1 MYRKKIYSFIALL
14 LTSKICLAQLWQP
27 VMPAIPTIRQIFH
40 DNIDNTQQKILK
52 NNCKKD
58 SVFIVCNNADINLV
72 NTFFLFNKVDEIQ
85 YFIETNAI
93 FSDADKYKWLKSLNE
108 LLLQFEKEYKYNGFD
123 KLYFSDLIVAYKK
136 AIILQ
141 QNNQSIAAVVDENI
155 AEVGAILLT
164 NTALKDNVG
173 AEESK
178 LYIIAKLCKQQ
189 PESTLK
195 ILTKY
200 PNIPN
205 ADSLIIE
212 FAHSNPEEVYNYA
225 SANSELATRIK
236 NIKESYVSLI
246 VKFASINQ
254 GRFLF
259 PFLDAINDKQ
269 ITIEDVLKTVDN
281 DEAYFKLLVATAN
294 IYEVEKQKGRK
305 VLSMQTLSDKLK
317 AKSIEVYTNAINDLH
332 EQENLQIRFDKIKN
346 LTAVELYYLTVM
358 GEDEMYT
365 SSFISGVY
373 PKIIKELGTVKT
385 DSLFKMVHFAYY
397 RKFIKM
403 CASFNMLEDFLSHMD
418 KPVAESLMKSFSGNL
433 ETYASLEEAVDVAD
447 SYASIKDITI
457 KKIIKTQV
465 NDNAQKQTL
474 ANNKKGIVVYGLLQQ
489 IFNSFDTTLN
499 TTTSKQFNLPDVYQI
514 SNKHLKD
521 DKERIYVQQFFY
533 GDKDGKNIFSNF
545 INIFKANGWRVIN
558 KDNWVE
564 VVSNGVTPITIFA
577 NKPLDEEKG
586 LDDAAQKALY
596 KYLDSLNI
604 FPSIVIHRG
613 HSYYL
618 KTTIKQI
625 TSYAQLVLLGSC
637 GGYHSLSQVLSISPQ
652 AQIIASKQI
661 GTGSINARIIEMIF
675 DNLKQGNDLNWVTI
689 WKNLEAKFAN
699 SKELKERFDDYIPPH
714 KNLGALFIMAYYKAM
729 DNFNETK

>member
-1 MYRKKIYSFIALL
+1 MYRKKIYSFIVVLL
-14 LTSKICLAQLWQP
+14 VSKICLAQLWQP
-27 VMPAIPTIRQIFH
+27 IMPVIPTIRQSFH
-40 DNIDNTQQKILK
+40 DNINTTQQKLLK

-58 SVFIVCNNADINLV
+58 SVFIVCNNIDVNLV
-72 NTFFLFNKVDEIQ
+72 NTYFLLNKIDEIQ

-93 FSDADKYKWLKSLNE
+93 FLDADKYKWLKSLNE
-108 LLLQFEKEYKYNGFD
+108 LLLQFEKEYRYNGFD
-123 KLYFSDLIVAYKK
+123 KLYFSGLIEAYKK
-136 AIILQ
+136 AIVLQ
-141 QNNQSIAAVVDENI
+141 QQNQSIATVIGESI

-164 NTALKDNVG
+164 NSAFKDNIGV
-173 AEESK
+173 EEGR
-178 LYIIAKLCKQQ
+178 LYIIAKLCQQQ
-189 PESTLK
+189 PENTLK
-195 ILTKY
+195 ILAKY
-200 PNIPN
+200 PNLPN
-205 ADSLIIE
+205 ADSLIID
-212 FAHSNPEEVYNYA
+212 FAHKNPEEVYNYA
-225 SANSELATRIK
+225 SANSELASRIK
-236 NIKESYVSLI
+236 NIKEPYVSLI

-259 PFLDAINDKQ
+259 PFLDAINNKQ
-269 ITIEDVLKTVDN
+269 LTIDEVLKTVDD
-281 DEAYFKLLVATAN
+281 DEAYFKLLVATQN
-294 IYEVEKQKGRK
+294 IYEVEKQKGKK
-305 VLSMQTLSDKLK
+305 VLSMPTLTDKLK
-317 AKSIEVYTNAINDLH
+317 AKATEIYINTINDLH
-332 EQENLQIRFDKIKN
+332 DEENLQIRFNKIKN
-346 LTAVELYYLTVM
+346 LTAIELYYLTVM

-373 PKIIKELGTVKT
+373 PKIIKELGAIKT

-418 KPVAESLMKSFSGNL
+418 QPVAESLMKSFCNNL
-433 ETYASLEEAVDVAD
+433 ETYMSLEEAVDVAD
-447 SYASIKDITI
+447 SYASIKDLGI

-465 NDNAQKQTL
+465 NDNALKQTT
-474 ANNKKGIVVYGLLQQ
+474 ANNKKGIVVYRLLQQ
-489 IFNSFDTTLN
+489 IFNSFDTTSN
-499 TTTSKQFNLPDVYQI
+499 AEPSKIFNLPDVYQI
-514 SNKHLKD
+514 TNKSLKD

-533 GDKDGKNIFSNF
+533 GDKDGKNIFNNF
-545 INIFKANGWRVIN
+545 VNIFRTNGWRVIN

-564 VVSNGVTPITIFA
+564 VVSNGITPITIFA
-577 NKPLDEEKG
+577 NKPLDEDKG

-637 GGYHSLSQVLSISPQ
+637 GGYHSLSQVLNISPQ

-675 DNLKQGNDLNWVTI
+675 DNLKQGKDLNWITI
-689 WKNLEAKFAN
+689 WKNLETKFAN

-714 KNLGALFIMAYYKAM
+714 KNLGALYIMAYYKAL
-729 DNFNETK
+729 DSLN